1 MKNALIEKGVGKN
14 QICVTGIPINP
25 VFWNTLSN
33 QEIDETYN
41 EFQIPKNKKNFIFF
55 GGGEFGLSNTINIE
69 IFKKLAKSRN
79 KCVIVVTHSKE
90 VADEADYV
98 LEIKDKKLIKK

>member
-1 MKNALIEKGVGKN
+1 M
-14 QICVTGIPINP
+14 
-25 VFWNTLSN
+25 
-33 QEIDETYN
+33 
-41 EFQIPKNKKNFIFF
+41 
-55 GGGEFGLSNTINIE
+55 IE

-98 LEIKDKKLIKK
+98 LELKNKKLIGKD

>member
-1 MKNALIEKGVGKN
+1 MKNALIEKGIKKS

-25 VFWNTLSN
+25 VFWNTLTN

-55 GGGEFGLSNTINIE
+55 ERPLLCLPNALKNCE
-69 IFKKLAKSRN
+69 KKQA
-79 KCVIVVTHSKE
+79 
-90 VADEADYV
+90 
-98 LEIKDKKLIKK
+98 